1 MTATHF
7 AINLASAF
15 VFGAIIGVERQW
27 RQRMAGLRTNTL
39 VAVGAALFV
48 LLAEMVT
55 GTDATLRVAA
65 QVVSGIGFLGAG
77 VIMREGLSVRGL
89 NTAATLWCS
98 AAVGTLAGA
107 GYLREAMMGTL
118 AVLVANTILRP
129 IGLKIDRRPA
139 DQGEANDVTY
149 VLRLGCRS
157 DSESHVRALLLH
169 AVQPTPLALRSL
181 HSEDVEPTGRTEVRA
196 TLLSAGRQDTLLE
209 EIVARLSIAPDI
221 SSISWEVVAN
231 EEH

>member
-1 MTATHF
+1 MTASHF

-15 VFGAIIGVERQW
+15 VCGAVIGVERQW

-107 GYLREAMMGTL
+107 GFLREALMGTL
-118 AVLVANTILRP
+118 AVLVANTVLRP

-139 DQGEANDVTY
+139 DLGEATDVTSRPGA
-149 VLRLGCRS
+149 LATCR
-157 DSESHVRALLLH
+157 
-169 AVQPTPLALRSL
+169 PTDATS
-181 HSEDVEPTGRTEVRA
+181 A
-196 TLLSAGRQDTLLE
+196 TLAAQRRCRADWPHRGPRHAAQRGTPGRSARGDR
-209 EIVARLSIAPDI
+209 RSIE
-221 SSISWEVVAN
+221 S
-231 EEH
+231 